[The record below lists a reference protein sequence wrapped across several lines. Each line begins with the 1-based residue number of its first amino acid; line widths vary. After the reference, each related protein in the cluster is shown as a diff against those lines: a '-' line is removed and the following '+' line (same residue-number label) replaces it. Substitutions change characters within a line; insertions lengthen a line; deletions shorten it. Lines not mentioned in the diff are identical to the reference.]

1 MYYLLFISYYVLF
14 IIIIRIIIIIVM
26 IIIIDPAFAGT
37 GARTLSVLSV
47 REPEVEPRD
56 ASRTQSS
63 YELLPTS

>member
-14 IIIIRIIIIIVM
+14 IIIRIIIIIVM